1 MTKPSKQRKSK
12 TNTFKTKPKKSQRI
26 VILGAGYSGI
36 RTALYLS
43 KHLGRD
49 DFEIVLIDRSP
60 KHVYLAELYEIASAY
75 YQEPRNDRC
84 SNELAQTLS
93 IGLVHR
99 FKNQPVKLLIDQLIS
114 IDAEKKQLKLENT
127 GSLDFEYLVVSL
139 GSVTNFYN
147 IPGLENAK
155 PSEHPQVYELK
166 TLNQSL
172 QLNCDLE
179 NFFQE
184 PKNQNREINIVI
196 GGGGFT
202 GAELAAELVGFI
214 RKLAKKYHFNS
225 SLVHL
230 KVIQSSPQ
238 MINLGEK
245 ISDLTIKR
253 FNKLG
258 IQSYLNSKIL
268 SYQNHHLQIENT
280 QNQQKFDL
288 ATDFLI
294 WTAGIKPNPLLKKSF
309 SKLTPAGEL
318 ETQSTLETLHYPNI
332 FAGGDNASIIDP
344 KTSKPLP
351 KLGQLAIQHGVLI
364 AKNIIKKINRQTLE
378 NYRPAFKG
386 FIISLG
392 GRYGLYCKGKLAF
405 GGIIPWMFKK
415 AFDLYYYLT
424 ILPLRI
430 ALQKWWKNFIIFS
443 HND

>member
-1 MTKPSKQRKSK
+1 
-12 TNTFKTKPKKSQRI
+12 
-26 VILGAGYSGI
+26 
-36 RTALYLS
+36 LS
-43 KHLGRD
+43 KHLQNP

-75 YQEPRNDRC
+75 YEEPRDDRC

-93 IGLVHR
+93 IGLNHR
-99 FKNQPVKLLIDQLIS
+99 FKQQPVKVLVDQISKIDTT
-114 IDAEKKQLKLENT
+114 KKILKLEKT
-127 GSLDFEYLVVSL
+127 PSLSYDYLVVSL

-147 IPGLENAK
+147 IAGLENN
-155 PSEHPQVYELK
+155 PQQHPQQVYELK
-166 TLNQSL
+166 TLEQSL

-179 NFFQE
+179 NFFQQ
-184 PKNQNREINIVI
+184 PKNQNREINIII

-245 ISDLTIKR
+245 ISELTIKR

-258 IQSYLNSKIL
+258 IQSYLNSRIL
-268 SYQNHHLQIENT
+268 SYQNHHLQIQNT
-280 QNQQKFDL
+280 ENQQIFDL
-288 ATDFLI
+288 PADFLI
-294 WTAGIKPNPLLKKSF
+294 WTAGIKPNPLLKQSF
-309 SKLTPAGEL
+309 SKVSPAGEL
-318 ETQSTLETLHYPNI
+318 ETSATLEALHYPGV
-332 FAGGDNASIIDP
+332 FAGGDNALIFDP
-344 KTSKPLP
+344 KTQKPIP

-364 AKNIIKKINRQTLE
+364 AKNIIKKINQQPLE
-378 NYRPAFKG
+378 NYSPSFKG

-405 GGIIPWMFKK
+405 GGFIPFLLKK

-424 ILPLRI
+424 ILPIRS

>member
-1 MTKPSKQRKSK
+1 MTKLAKQRKSK
-12 TNTFKTKPKKSQRI
+12 TKSSQNSPKKSQRI
-26 VILGAGYSGI
+26 VILGAGYAGI

-43 KHLGRD
+43 KHLQNTD
-49 DFEIVLIDRSP
+49 YEIVLIDRSP

-75 YQEPRNDRC
+75 YEEPRDDRC

-93 IGLVHR
+93 IGLNNR
-99 FKNQPVKLLIDQLIS
+99 FKQQPVKILIDQLTQ
-114 IDAEKKQLKLENT
+114 IDSAKKILHLEKNSTLT
-127 GSLDFEYLVVSL
+127 YDYLVVSL

-147 IPGLENAK
+147 IPGLETTAQK
-155 PSEHPQVYELK
+155 QSKHVYELK
-166 TLNQSL
+166 TLEQSL

-179 NFFQE
+179 NFFQQT
-184 PKNQNREINIVI
+184 KNQNREINIVI

-230 KVIQSSPQ
+230 KVIQSSAQ

-258 IQSYLNSKIL
+258 IQSYLNSRIL
-268 SYQNHHLQIENT
+268 SYQKNHLQIENT
-280 QNQQKFDL
+280 ENHQHFDL
-288 ATDFLI
+288 PADFLI
-294 WTAGIKPNPLLKKSF
+294 WTAGIKPNPLLKQSF
-309 SKLTPAGEL
+309 QKLSPNGEL
-318 ETQSTLETLHYPNI
+318 ETFPTLESLHYPNI
-332 FAGGDNASIIDP
+332 FAGGDNALIFDP
-344 KTSKPLP
+344 QTQKPLP
-351 KLGQLAIQHGVLI
+351 KLGQLAIQHGVLM
-364 AKNIIKKINRQTLE
+364 AKNIIKKINQQPLE
-378 NYRPAFKG
+378 NYHPSFKG

-405 GGIIPWMFKK
+405 GGIIPWLLKK

-424 ILPLRI
+424 ILPI
-430 ALQKWWKNFIIFS
+430 HSALQKWWKNFIIFS

>member
-1 MTKPSKQRKSK
+1 MTKPAKQRKSK
-12 TNTFKTKPKKSQRI
+12 TKATPIASKKLKRI

-49 DFEIVLIDRSP
+49 DFEIVLIDRSH

-75 YQEPRNDRC
+75 YQEPRTDRC

-93 IGLVHR
+93 IGLTHR
-99 FKNQPVKLLIDQLIS
+99 FKNQPVKVLIDQVLE
-114 IDAEKKQLKLENT
+114 IDHQKKQLKLEEN
-127 GSLDFEYLVVSL
+127 SPLEYEYLVVSL

-147 IPGLENAK
+147 IPGLENSKSAQ
-155 PSEHPQVYELK
+155 PQVYELK
-166 TLNQSL
+166 TLQQSL

-179 NFFQE
+179 NFFQQ
-184 PKNQNREINIVI
+184 PQNQNREINIVI

-230 KVIQSSPQ
+230 KVIQSAPQ

-268 SYQNHHLQIENT
+268 SYKNKHLQIENT

-294 WTAGIKPNPLLKKSF
+294 WTAGIKPNPLLKQSF
-309 SKLTPAGEL
+309 SKLSPSGEL
-318 ETQSTLETLHYPNI
+318 ETTPTLESLHYSNV
-332 FAGGDNASIIDP
+332 FAGGDNALIFDP

-364 AKNIIKKINRQTLE
+364 AKNLLHKINNQPQE
-378 NYRPAFKG
+378 NYHPAFKG

-392 GRYGLYCKGKLAF
+392 GRYGLYCKGKIAF
-405 GGIIPWMFKK
+405 GGIIPWLLKK

-424 ILPLRI
+424 ILPLRL